1 MMPSQLCLRS
11 CKSAVRTLINI
22 GLQVLILENAAAR
35 AATAELLQIHCI
47 PSDRSVDLG
56 GGEPVLEQPP
66 S

>member
-1 MMPSQLCLRS
+1 MIDMLC
-11 CKSAVRTLINI
+11 IFF
-22 GLQVLILENAAAR
+22 QVLILENTAAR

-66 S
+66 A